1 MKGENSNMVQEAEV
15 RSVRKKLGLSQEKLA
30 EKLGVTRNTISRW
43 ESGKVS
49 PTADNLI
56 ALNRLLAQAEDPS
69 AAEEAPT
76 PKEETSPPPAAPAPT
91 PAKRWPLAL
100 ACTGFVCAL
109 LIGIASLVG
118 IYSINQ
124 RLEPD
129 YVVPAEEIE
138 KKEVDT
144 APIVSGALQPL
155 QP

>member
-1 MKGENSNMVQEAEV
+1 MKGENSNMVQEADV

-30 EKLGVTRNTISRW
+30 EKLSVTRNTISRW

-56 ALNRLLAQAEDPS
+56 ALNRLLAQAEDP
-69 AAEEAPT
+69 APTEEAPA

-91 PAKRWPLAL
+91 PAKRWPLVL
-100 ACTGFVCAL
+100 ACVGFICAL
-109 LIGIASLVG
+109 LIGIAALIG
-118 IYSINQ
+118 TYSVKRQ
-124 RLEPD
+124 LEPD
-129 YVVPAEEIE
+129 CVAPIEEIE

-144 APIVSGALQPL
+144 APIVSGTSQPL